1 MQYQEGKIGRVFAIR
16 FDHNDDLL
24 LNLKELIINEKVEAG
39 MVFFLGALEEGKL
52 VVGPEK
58 MSVPPIPI
66 WTSFADG
73 REVFGIGTIFWDQE
87 APNIHIHF
95 SAGRGKEILA
105 GCLRKEARVY
115 LVIEAFVIEVT
126 DINAQKQ
133 YFDEIGISMLRFE
146 EKEGGKYGNTKTI

>member
-16 FDHNDDLL
+16 FDHNEDLI
-24 LNLKELIINEKVEAG
+24 LNLKELIINEAVQAG

-58 MSVPPIPI
+58 ACVPPIPV
-66 WTSFADG
+66 WTSFTDG
-73 REVFGIGTIFWDQE
+73 REVLGIGTIFWDTE

-95 SAGRGKEILA
+95 SAGRGKEILL
-105 GCLRKEARVY
+105 GCLRKEAKVY
-115 LVIEAFVIEVT
+115 LVIEAFLIEVT
-126 DINAQKQ
+126 DLRVQKQ

-146 EKEGGKYGNTKTI
+146 GEEEEKGN

>member
-1 MQYQEGKIGRVFAIR
+1 MQYQEGKIGRVFAIK

-24 LNLKELIINEKVEAG
+24 LNLKELIINENVPAG

-58 MSVPPIPI
+58 TCVPPIPI

-73 REVFGIGTIFWDQE
+73 REVFGIGTIFWDKD

-95 SAGRGKEILA
+95 SAGRGKEILM
-105 GCLRKEARVY
+105 GCLRKEGKVY
-115 LVIEAFVIEVT
+115 LVIEAFLIEVT

-133 YFDEIGISMLRFE
+133 YFDELGISMLKFK
-146 EKEGGKYGNTKTI
+146 EKVSNRE

>member
-1 MQYQEGKIGRVFAIR
+1 MQYQEGKIGRVFVIK

-24 LNLKELIINEKVEAG
+24 LNLKELIINENVPSG
-39 MVFFLGALEEGKL
+39 MVFFLGALEKGKL

-58 MSVPPIPI
+58 LCVPPIPI
-66 WTSFADG
+66 WTSFTDG
-73 REVFGIGTIFWDQE
+73 REVFGIGTIFWDFD

-95 SAGRGKEILA
+95 SAGRGKEILM

-115 LVIEAFVIEVT
+115 LVIEAFLIEVT

-133 YFDEIGISMLRFE
+133 CFDEIGISMLQFN
-146 EKEGGKYGNTKTI
+146 EKE